1 MNLPIVCLIIERIDQ
16 YCQIRIDRAR
26 VIQPQLVEARR
37 GITIQYR
44 PIPRTRPEYMCQCL
58 LIFYYSLDI
67 LLIFEV
73 DIGLLP
79 QLIATAIIGLHW
91 TCLNDLY
98 ILG

>member
-16 YCQIRIDRAR
+16 YRQIRIDRAR
-26 VIQPQLVEARR
+26 VIQPQLIEARR
-37 GITIQYR
+37 SITIQYR
-44 PIPRTRPEYMCQCL
+44 PIPRTRPEYMGQRL

-79 QLIATAIIGLHW
+79 QLIATAIIRLHW